1 MSFFDRVADAAA
13 EAAYDVDVA
22 LSTQMHRREHRK
34 FKECKVSEQRDF
46 ERAQKLQEEERDEL
60 LAYKL
65 GEREKKEEHD
75 RISAERDQKAAD
87 ADLARQLSAKWEQ
100 IDLRAA
106 KRDEK
111 KKQRIALKDEKL
123 AKKMQQSAIGDLEK
137 DKHIQDMERCWTAPR
152 LMVSDHD
159 EGICIQ
165 ARLPNLSGAEVTLQT
180 DPVAIVVRA
189 QPEKVALFKA
199 AQDLGAKVRIPEAIR
214 FSVDLNIVG
223 EAAVGNTSVSHT
235 YSDDTLKIFL
245 RSLCIAK

>member
-137 DKHIQDMERCWTAPR
+137 DKHIQDMERCWT
-152 LMVSDHD
+152 
-159 EGICIQ
+159 CIQ
-165 ARLPNLSGAEVTLQT
+165 ARLPNLSSAEVTLQT